1 MGYIGQRMS
10 ERAAEAY
17 DMGEKPFSKWTK
29 SDIIERLQKL
39 IDSGDLESS
48 EEDMKRIKRL
58 TSKTVKYAFLKKS
71 SWHHTG
77 KYFKETDFY
86 DITDD
91 FSKINLDDLDQIDR
105 YMRSKMAEAKIAKC
119 SDKYAIITYYWT
131 ENRGSKKWAR
141 IYECQQ
147 NFLAKIK
154 GKAAIIAK
162 GWQKDKKVYNYS
174 IVHEFEGKPRKN
186 AKEFKL
192 LENSYRE
199 SKRSKW
205 YNY

>member
-17 DMGEKPFSKWTK
+17 DIGEKPFSKWTK
-29 SDIIERLQKL
+29 SEIIGRLQKL
-39 IDSGDLESS
+39 IDSGELESS
-48 EEDMKRIKRL
+48 EDDMKRIKRL

-86 DITDD
+86 DIVDD
-91 FSKINLDDLDQIDR
+91 FSKINLDDLEQMDR
-105 YMRSKMAEAKIAKC
+105 YIRSKMKEEKAAKSAE
-119 SDKYAIITYYWT
+119 KYAIITYYWT
-131 ENRGSKKWAR
+131 ENRGSKKWPR
-141 IYECQQ
+141 IYELQQ
-147 NFLAKIK
+147 NFLAKIR
-154 GKAAIIAK
+154 GKAAIISK
-162 GWQKDKKVYNYS
+162 GWQKGKKVYNYS
-174 IVHEFEGKPRKN
+174 IVHEFDGKPRKN
-186 AKEFKL
+186 SKELRL
-192 LENSYRE
+192 LEDSYIE

>member
-10 ERAAEAY
+10 ERAAAAY

-29 SDIIERLQKL
+29 SEIIDRLQRL

-58 TSKTVKYAFLKKS
+58 TSRVVKIAFLKKS

-77 KYFKETDFY
+77 KYYNETDFY
-86 DITDD
+86 DIVDD
-91 FSKINLDDLDQIDR
+91 FSKICLDDLEQMDR
-105 YMRSKMAEAKIAKC
+105 CARSEAKEEKEAK
-119 SDKYAIITYYWT
+119 KAEIWAIITYYWT

-141 IYECQQ
+141 IYECHQ
-147 NFLAKIK
+147 NFLAKIC

-174 IVHEFEGKPRKN
+174 IVHEFDGKPRKN
-186 AKEFKL
+186 AKELKF
-192 LENSYRE
+192 LEDSYSE

>member
-1 MGYIGQRMS
+1 MS
-10 ERAAEAY
+10 DRAAAAY

-39 IDSGDLESS
+39 IDSGDLESTP
-48 EEDMKRIKRL
+48 EDMKRIKLL
-58 TSKTVKYAFLKKS
+58 TAKTVKYAFLKKS

-86 DITDD
+86 DIVDD
-91 FSKINLDDLDQIDR
+91 FSKINLDDLEQIDR
-105 YMRSKMAEAKIAKC
+105 WTRSKIAEAKIAKR

-186 AKEFKL
+186 AKELKL
-192 LENSYRE
+192 LEDSYKE

>member
-10 ERAAEAY
+10 ERAAAAY
-17 DMGEKPFSKWTK
+17 DMGEKPFSEWTK

-39 IDSGDLESS
+39 IDSGDLECS

-58 TSKTVKYAFLKKS
+58 TSKTVKYAFLQKT

-77 KYFKETDFY
+77 KYYNETDFY
-86 DITDD
+86 DVVDD
-91 FSKINLDDLDQIDR
+91 FSKINLDDLEQIDR
-105 YMRSKMAEAKIAKC
+105 RTRSKMAEEKIAKC
-119 SDKYAIITYYWT
+119 SEKYAIITYYWT

-154 GKAAIIAK
+154 GKAAIITK

-174 IVHEFEGKPRKN
+174 IVHVFDGKPRKN

-192 LENSYRE
+192 LEDSYSE